1 MGEQI
6 LVTGGAGFIG
16 SHLVDK
22 LLEQGNSVMIYDNLS
37 SGRRE
42 FIQPALTSSAAEFID
57 ADLLDLDR
65 LIESMKGVDLVYHLA
80 ANPDIRLG
88 TSVTDTDLRQGTVA
102 TYNVLEAMRLAECRR
117 IAFSSSSVVYGEAV
131 TMPTPEDYGPL
142 FPISLYGASKLGSE
156 ALISSWVGTFGFQAW
171 LFRFANI
178 VGTRGTHG
186 VIFDFIHK
194 LRADPTSLEVLG
206 DGHQEKSYME
216 VLDCAEAMI
225 HLVANTSESLNC
237 YNLGSGDSCSV
248 RRIAEIVVEESGLPG
263 VEIHYTGG
271 DRGWAGDVPKAM
283 LAVNALESTGFRCRY
298 DSERSVAHTARVLL
312 EEIGLQ

>member
-1 MGEQI
+1 
-6 LVTGGAGFIG
+6 
-16 SHLVDK
+16 
-22 LLEQGNSVMIYDNLS
+22 
-37 SGRRE
+37 
-42 FIQPALTSSAAEFID
+42 
-57 ADLLDLDR
+57 
-65 LIESMKGVDLVYHLA
+65 
-80 ANPDIRLG
+80 
-88 TSVTDTDLRQGTVA
+88 
-102 TYNVLEAMRLAECRR
+102 
-117 IAFSSSSVVYGEAV
+117 
-131 TMPTPEDYGPL
+131 
-142 FPISLYGASKLGSE
+142 
-156 ALISSWVGTFGFQAW
+156 
-171 LFRFANI
+171 
-178 VGTRGTHG
+178 
-186 VIFDFIHK
+186 
-194 LRADPTSLEVLG
+194 
-206 DGHQEKSYME
+206 ME